1 MLLLKYAMQALTNP
15 VPKSVIFSLKK
26 DKFERD
32 IKASR
37 DVRRKKH
44 SKSRN
49 SKKSVAMNS
58 DETSVHK
65 RIDVTSADTEPEGD
79 FKEKTCQEH
88 LMATIQPRT
97 IPFSHQ
103 NSGEKTSI
111 VEVERSSSNGLNLQ
125 NDITMPKSD
134 VHVSI
139 SIEPECEQIEP
150 IHVVPSRTMP
160 GCRSP
165 LKTVGKANVWYDKA
179 FHFDKRGVSPTRSS
193 IPAMSKKHLT
203 PPRNNLRR
211 RIASTSACGSQ
222 YDKENS
228 LGRCDLKA
236 DDSALITHDDAVHLP
251 TPRRLRLEDPTSG
264 KAVTELR
271 KLFERKSS

>member
-26 DKFERD
+26 DKYERD

-49 SKKSVAMNS
+49 SKKSVPAMNS
-58 DETSVHK
+58 DETSVLK
-65 RIDVTSADTEPEGD
+65 RIDVIS
-79 FKEKTCQEH
+79 
-88 LMATIQPRT
+88 ATIQPRA
-97 IPFSHQ
+97 IQLSHQ
-103 NSGEKTSI
+103 NSVEKTSI
-111 VEVERSSSNGLNLQ
+111 VEVERSSSNGPNFQ
-125 NDITMPKSD
+125 NDIVMPTSD

-150 IHVVPSRTMP
+150 IHEVPFIEQKCLISYRNIP
-160 GCRSP
+160 GTRSP
-165 LKTVGKANVWYDKA
+165 LKAVGMANMWS
-179 FHFDKRGVSPTRSS
+179 DKRGVSPTRSS
-193 IPAMSKKHLT
+193 IPAMSKKNLSS
-203 PPRNNLRR
+203 PRNNLRR
-211 RIASTSACGSQ
+211 RIASTSACGSL

-228 LGRCDLKA
+228 SGRCDLQA
-236 DDSALITHDDAVHLP
+236 DDSTLFPHHDDVHLP
-251 TPRRLRLEDPTSG
+251 TPRRLLLEDPTCG